1 MNVNIVCTFPKLI
14 MNNKYIWIILPIVLI
29 AYIYLKPM
37 SACEYTAFNGNKFK
51 NAISILR
58 TDNEQTALM
67 YCRNKIG
74 G

>member
-1 MNVNIVCTFPKLI
+1 MRT
-14 MNNKYIWIILPIVLI
+14 KYIWIMLPLVLI

-37 SACEYTAFNGNKFK
+37 SACENAAFNGNKFK
-51 NAISILR
+51 NAVSIFR
-58 TDNEQTALM
+58 TDSEQTVLM

>member
-1 MNVNIVCTFPKLI
+1 
-14 MNNKYIWIILPIVLI
+14 
-29 AYIYLKPM
+29 M